1 MKKVKLF
8 YFLLLLFIVF
18 ATPIIL
24 QFEKPLTVNFFRIS
38 VSNISAQYVISV
50 LKVAN
55 SNISVK
61 EANKTPLVSIVT
73 IYSNIS
79 KNLYFVVTK
88 NNSILYVKT
97 HIFIIAHKSCIIRYN
112 NVYNLSA
119 DGSLMLKANSNVRKL
134 VVICNSSVCSV
145 YYIIIRYIN
154 TLKEVEEIEE
164 EVETVTVTKG
174 YLMRLA
180 VAGIPAFITAFFVAL
195 AVIVVKRDIIDV
207 EEGFE

>member
-88 NNSILYVKT
+88 NNSLLYVKT
-97 HIFIIAHKSCIIRYN
+97 HIFVIAHKDCIIRYN

-119 DGSLMLKANSNVRKL
+119 DDTLVLKADSNVRKL
-134 VVICNSSVCSV
+134 VVICNSSV